1 MLNKWP
7 AWLKWRPLNW
17 CCVEIPAHIK
27 SDHIRPIQFYMAEVY
42 YGEGVGEGGYG
53 DKEEKR
59 EEKRGEGQ
67 EGSTF
72 YLCCDVTTHRWEV
85 DSGNVC
91 DCRGNRCSCP
101 VIYGWCHCVW
111 RRSAKPVPDN
121 NNWHCLTGAEK
132 LVMINNLLKTKTKI
146 NQTTTPPHPPT

>member
-1 MLNKWP
+1 
-7 AWLKWRPLNW
+7 
-17 CCVEIPAHIK
+17 
-27 SDHIRPIQFYMAEVY
+27 MAEVY

-72 YLCCDVTTHRWEV
+72 YLGCDVTARRYRWEV

-91 DCRGNRCSCP
+91 DCHGNRCIGPC
-101 VIYGWCHCVW
+101 
-111 RRSAKPVPDN
+111 
-121 NNWHCLTGAEK
+121 CLWVQRLSTKLGSDINPEVTQAANTPAEAPYW
-132 LVMINNLLKTKTKI
+132 T
-146 NQTTTPPHPPT
+146 